1 MNVIDFA
8 IEVERREQRFLRQ
21 IAQHSDRPDLQALFQ
36 RLSEEEG
43 ASVRNFEGMR
53 EPGAENED
61 SPQLTALLTTIKSRL
76 DPGPIL
82 GASDEVDAYRRLTET
97 ERGICRLVREA
108 AGQEVNEKSARQLA
122 QVAGLECRQSEEM
135 ETLFD
140 FVNAPNEFLAWA
152 EFSNIDEFHNFGR
165 YVGVTRILPDRE
177 ILH

>member
-8 IEVERREQRFLRQ
+8 IEVERSEQSFLRH
-21 IAQHSDRPDLQALFQ
+21 IAKRSDRPELQALFR
-36 RLSEEEG
+36 RLSEEE
-43 ASVRNFEGMR
+43 AVSVLKFEGIR
-53 EPGAENED
+53 AHGAENEN

-76 DPGPIL
+76 DPGRIL

-97 ERGICRLVREA
+97 EKGICRLVREA
-108 AGQEVNEKSARQLA
+108 AGQEVDEKSARQLA

-177 ILH
+177 VLH